1 MKILNQFSEGI
12 NRVINWF
19 LTIALA
25 VMVCVY
31 FAAVFFRFVLNSG
44 IPWAEEITRY
54 LNVMLVLFGSG
65 VAARNREHINVSA
78 LESGIKNQ
86 TVKRWLFI
94 LQYVLLGAYFLFT
107 GWVGFGF
114 ASKISHVSPSLRIPM
129 AVMYSIVSVASVVI
143 AFQSFVYALNLALKL
158 EAPVE
163 HSEVDEYIKAGDEA

>member
-1 MKILNQFSEGI
+1 MKILNKFSEGI
-12 NRVINWF
+12 NKVINWF

-78 LESGIKNQ
+78 LESGIKNKN
-86 TVKRWLFI
+86 VKRWLFV
-94 LQYVLLGAYFLFT
+94 LQYLLFGAYFLFT
-107 GWVGFGF
+107 GYVGFGF
-114 ASKISHVSPSLRIPM
+114 AGKIAHISPSLRIPM
-129 AVMYSIVSVASVVI
+129 SVMYGLVSVASVVI
-143 AFQSFVYALNLALKL
+143 AVQSFIYCLNLALKI
-158 EAPVE
+158 EEPVE
-163 HSEVDEYIKAGDEA
+163 HSEVDEYIKGGETV